1 MDPIKFYYI
10 LSLNDIIQITKFAFV
25 QFVRF
30 LCDKKIADFSERM
43 TALRNA
49 AICTILAAAGK
60 PPPTSFIHLSSCL
73 DYLLPSFPA
82 VNSLSIFLSSLPPS
96 FFFPQDFLLSHF

>member
-10 LSLNDIIQITKFAFV
+10 LSLKDIIQITNFAFV

-60 PPPTSFIHLSSCL
+60 PLPHLFYPL
-73 DYLLPSFPA
+73 
-82 VNSLSIFLSSLPPS
+82 IFLS
-96 FFFPQDFLLSHF
+96 